1 MDQLIYSFEIA
12 FRHLCQFSAIHQI
25 LFLIIIGAFFSF
37 KDWKTYLLIIL
48 ALCSGSILGLSLA
61 LFKAVS
67 LTKATINL
75 LAIISLVVVSL
86 NGVFSQRITTLHY
99 NIFVLIGIMQG
110 FVLSLHYKAAL
121 GTSFKFLSYLGYN
134 LGSFSA
140 FLIISFI
147 TLLICTLMLTLFK
160 TDKHKISLVLA
171 GLGLGVALMM
181 YF

>member
-1 MDQLIYSFEIA
+1 MDKLIYSFEIA

-37 KDWKTYLLIIL
+37 KDWKTYLLIVL
-48 ALCSGSILGLSLA
+48 ALCSGSVLGLSLSV
-61 LFKAVS
+61 FKAVS

-75 LAIISLVVVSL
+75 LAIVSLVIVSL
-86 NGVFSQRITTLHY
+86 NGIFSNRITTLHY

-140 FLIISFI
+140 FFIIS
-147 TLLICTLMLTLFK
+147 LLSLLACTLILSLFRTSK
-160 TDKHKISLVLA
+160 DKISLVLA
-171 GLGLGVALMM
+171 GLGLGVALML

>member
-1 MDQLIYSFEIA
+1 MNKFIYSFEIA
-12 FRHLCQFSAIHQI
+12 FRHLCNLSAIHQI

-48 ALCSGSILGLSLA
+48 ALFTGSLVGLSLSM
-61 LFKAVS
+61 FKAVTLS
-67 LTKATINL
+67 SSTIYL
-75 LAIISLVVVSL
+75 LSMISLLIVAL
-86 NGVFSQRITTLHY
+86 NGIFSNKITTLHY

-110 FVLSLHYKAAL
+110 FVLSLHCQIAIGYN
-121 GTSFKFLSYLGYN
+121 FNFLSYLGYN

-140 FLIISFI
+140 FLIISFLSLI
-147 TLLICTLMLTLFK
+147 ICTLILTIFK

>member
-12 FRHLCQFSAIHQI
+12 LKHLCRVSAIHQI

-37 KDWKTYLLIIL
+37 REWKTYLILIL
-48 ALCSGSILGLSLA
+48 ALCSGSLVGLSLSV
-61 LFKAVS
+61 FKAVS
-67 LTKATINL
+67 LTSTTIHL
-75 LAIISLVVVSL
+75 LAIISLIIVSL
-86 NGVFSQRITTLHY
+86 NGIFSNRVSTLHY

-110 FVLSLHYKAAL
+110 FVLSLHHKAAL
-121 GTSFKFLSYLGYN
+121 GSSLKFLSYLGYN

-140 FLIISFI
+140 FLLISFLS
-147 TLLICTLMLTLFK
+147 LLICSLILTLFK
-160 TDKHKISLVLA
+160 TDRHKISLVLA

>member
-1 MDQLIYSFEIA
+1 MDKLIHSFEIA

-37 KDWKTYLLIIL
+37 KDWKTYLLILL
-48 ALCSGSILGLSLA
+48 ALCSGSLLGLSLA
-61 LFKAVS
+61 VFKAVS

-75 LAIISLVVVSL
+75 LAIISLILVSL
-86 NGVFSQRITTLHY
+86 NGIFSNQISTVHY
-99 NIFVLIGIMQG
+99 NIFVLIGVMQG
-110 FVLSLHYKAAL
+110 FVLSLHYKAVL
-121 GTSFKFLSYLGYN
+121 DTSFKFLSYLGYN

-140 FLIISFI
+140 FLIISFLS
-147 TLLICTLMLTLFK
+147 LLICTLMLIFFK

>member
-1 MDQLIYSFEIA
+1 MDKLIYSFEIA
-12 FRHLCQFSAIHQI
+12 FRHLCQISAIHQI

-37 KDWKTYLLIIL
+37 KDWKTYLLIVL
-48 ALCSGSILGLSLA
+48 ALCSGSVLGLSLA
-61 LFKAVS
+61 VFKAVS

-75 LAIISLVVVSL
+75 LAIISLVIVSL
-86 NGVFSQRITTLHY
+86 NGIFSHRITTLHY

-110 FVLSLHYKAAL
+110 FVLSLHYKVVL
-121 GTSFKFLSYLGYN
+121 GSSIKFLSYLGYN

-147 TLLICTLMLTLFK
+147 SLLICTLILTFFK
-160 TDKHKISLVLA
+160 TDKYKISLILA